1 MINDFVKDH
10 YFSIYD
16 ERPLIK
22 NISYM
27 MDTGQYIL
35 IDNKGNNFYCD
46 IFGREQPQFKRNISG
61 IINGEQR
68 KTLNKIKSVPN
79 IKNSSYS
86 RNSNDDNIKKEES
99 KSYFPTINRFE
110 GYTPFPRPLCPP
122 FTNIPESVLD
132 NNNKR
137 LLINNFGQKLTVGAN
152 KKIFAKKNANN
163 GLSYLT
169 SNIKSYLDNE
179 RAKNSSDDEDD
190 KKGYDKS
197 SLINMIDNTVSDY
210 KIKYNCD
217 LKELMCNH
225 SMIRSLL
232 HLKKNLINNDQTN
245 LINGRKLKN
254 PNSVIVENYKVIDTQ
269 LNDYYKQAKAKN
281 NQKKMLKCYSQ
292 IDMKNSNNND
302 NKYAKKLLKKISFN
316 KSTNNSKESKRI
328 LNLKDYRKDKINK
341 IIYKHINKNNNILNE
356 SKDKVKDDKENI
368 MSNNSEIINDNN
380 INQNKYEDQETKETL
395 GNKCNN
401 NIINN
406 YNSNESDKEDNLSV
420 LSLLNNKENRKFIQ
434 FNKKIKYLKALKKFS
449 EKERKFLKGYH
460 KEEPKKPKIL
470 IMNEEEPPK
479 YKDFAEIYK
488 KEQETLEKCNPII
501 YNIQK
506 KKEESDLK
514 KMKKKKEF
522 KLLNE
527 SLIMKGRKLKI
538 NRSFSKK

>member
-1 MINDFVKDH
+1 MINDFKKEH
-10 YFSIYD
+10 YYSIYD

-22 NISYM
+22 NISYV

-35 IDNKGNNFYCD
+35 LDNKGNNYYCD
-46 IFGREQPQFKRNISG
+46 IFGREQPQFRRNISG
-61 IINGEQR
+61 FINGEQR
-68 KTLNKIKSVPN
+68 KKLNKVKSVPN

-86 RNSNDDNIKKEES
+86 KKNNDNTKKEDS
-99 KSYFPTINRFE
+99 KSYFPTLNKFE
-110 GYTPFPRPLCPP
+110 GYAPFPRPLCPP
-122 FTNIPESVLD
+122 FTNIPESILD
-132 NNNKR
+132 DNYKR
-137 LLINNFGQKLTVGAN
+137 TLINNFGNKLTVGTN

-163 GLSYLT
+163 GLTYLT
-169 SNIKSYLDNE
+169 SNVKSYLDYE
-179 RAKNSSDDEDD
+179 RAKNNDDDDD

-197 SLINMIDNTVSDY
+197 FLINMIDNTVDDY

-217 LKELMCNH
+217 LKELLCNH

-269 LNDYYKQAKAKN
+269 LNDYYKQVKAKN
-281 NQKKMLKCYSQ
+281 NQKRMLKCYSQ
-292 IDMKNSNNND
+292 IDMKNSNKND
-302 NKYAKKLLKKISFN
+302 NKYIKKLLKKISFN
-316 KSTNNSKESKRI
+316 KSTNNSKETNSI
-328 LNLKDYRKDKINK
+328 LNKKDNKKEKINK
-341 IIYKHINKNNNILNE
+341 ILYKYMNKSNNILNE
-356 SKDKVKDDKENI
+356 SKDKDDKENKI
-368 MSNNSEIINDNN
+368 SNDSEIINDNN
-380 INQNKYEDQETKETL
+380 RNQNKYEDQETKETL
-395 GNKCNN
+395 GNKCSNN
-401 NIINN
+401 AINN
-406 YNSNESDKEDNLSV
+406 CNTNESDKEDNLSV
-420 LSLLNNKENRKFIQ
+420 ISLLNEKENRKFIQ
-434 FNKKIKYLKALKKFS
+434 FNKKIKYLKALKKLS
-449 EKERKFLKGYH
+449 EKERKYLIGYK

-470 IMNEEEPPK
+470 SMNEEEAPK

-506 KKEESDLK
+506 KKEEKDLK

-527 SLIMKGRKLKI
+527 IIIMKGKKLKI

>member
-1 MINDFVKDH
+1 MINDFIKDL
-10 YFSIYD
+10 YYYSIYD

-35 IDNKGNNFYCD
+35 LDNKGNNYYCD
-46 IFGREQPQFKRNISG
+46 IFGREQPQFRRNISG
-61 IINGEQR
+61 FINGEKR
-68 KTLNKIKSVPN
+68 KKLNKVKSVPN

-86 RNSNDDNIKKEES
+86 KNNNDNQKKEES
-99 KSYFPTINRFE
+99 KSYFPTINKFE
-110 GYTPFPRPLCPP
+110 GYAPFPRPLCPP

-132 NNNKR
+132 DNYKQV
-137 LLINNFGQKLTVGAN
+137 LINNFGHKLTVGTN
-152 KKIFAKKNANN
+152 KKIFAKKNTNN

-169 SNIKSYLDNE
+169 SNVKSYLDNE
-179 RAKNSSDDEDD
+179 KAKNSDDEDD
-190 KKGYDKS
+190 KKDYDKS
-197 SLINMIDNTVSDY
+197 FLINMIDNTVDDY
-210 KIKYNCD
+210 KVKYNCD
-217 LKELMCNH
+217 LKELVCNH

-245 LINGRKLKN
+245 LINGRKLKS
-254 PNSVIVENYKVIDTQ
+254 PNSIIVENYKVIEAQ
-269 LNDYYKQAKAKN
+269 LNDYYKQIKAKN
-281 NQKKMLKCYSQ
+281 NQKRLLKCYSQ
-292 IDMKNSNNND
+292 IDIKNSKNKD
-302 NKYAKKLLKKISFN
+302 NKNIKKLLKKISFN
-316 KSTNNSKESKRI
+316 KSINNTKETNTI
-328 LNLKDYRKDKINK
+328 LNKKDNQKKKINK
-341 IIYKHINKNNNILNE
+341 IIYKYMDKNNKILNK
-356 SKDKVKDDKENI
+356 SKDKDDKENK

-380 INQNKYEDQETKETL
+380 INQNKYEEQETKETL
-395 GNKCNN
+395 GNKCSN

-406 YNSNESDKEDNLSV
+406 YNTNESDKEDNISV
-420 LSLLNNKENRKFIQ
+420 ISLLNEKENRKFIE
-434 FNKKIKYLKALKKFS
+434 FNKKIKYLKAFKKFS
-449 EKERKFLKGYH
+449 EKERKFLKGYQ

-470 IMNEEEPPK
+470 NMNEEEPPK

-506 KKEESDLK
+506 KKEEKDLK

-527 SLIMKGRKLKI
+527 SIIMKGKKLKI

>member
-1 MINDFVKDH
+1 MINDFIKDL
-10 YFSIYD
+10 YYYSIYD

-22 NISYM
+22 NISYV

-35 IDNKGNNFYCD
+35 LDNKGNNYYCD
-46 IFGREQPQFKRNISG
+46 IFGREQPQFRRNISG
-61 IINGEQR
+61 FINGEQR
-68 KTLNKIKSVPN
+68 KKLNKVKSVPN

-86 RNSNDDNIKKEES
+86 KNNNDNQKKEES
-99 KSYFPTINRFE
+99 KSYFPTINKFE
-110 GYTPFPRPLCPP
+110 GYAPFPRPICPP

-132 NNNKR
+132 ENYKQV
-137 LLINNFGQKLTVGAN
+137 LINNFGHKLTVGTN

-169 SNIKSYLDNE
+169 SNVKSYLDNE
-179 RAKNSSDDEDD
+179 KAKNSDDDDD
-190 KKGYDKS
+190 KKDYDKS
-197 SLINMIDNTVSDY
+197 FLINMIDNTVDDY

-217 LKELMCNH
+217 LKELLCNH

-245 LINGRKLKN
+245 LINGRKLKS
-254 PNSVIVENYKVIDTQ
+254 PNSIIVENYKVIETQ
-269 LNDYYKQAKAKN
+269 LNDYYKQVKAKN
-281 NQKKMLKCYSQ
+281 NQKRLLKCYSQ
-292 IDMKNSNNND
+292 IDMRNSKNKD
-302 NKYAKKLLKKISFN
+302 NKYKKLLKKISFN
-316 KSTNNSKESKRI
+316 KSINNTKETNTI
-328 LNLKDYRKDKINK
+328 LNKKDYQKKKINK
-341 IIYKHINKNNNILNE
+341 IIYKYMDKNNKILNE
-356 SKDKVKDDKENI
+356 SKDKDDKENK

-380 INQNKYEDQETKETL
+380 INQNKYEEQETKETL
-395 GNKCNN
+395 GNKCSN

-406 YNSNESDKEDNLSV
+406 YNTNESDKEDNISV
-420 LSLLNNKENRKFIQ
+420 ISLLNEKENRKFIQ
-434 FNKKIKYLKALKKFS
+434 FNKKIKYLKAFKKFS
-449 EKERKFLKGYH
+449 EKERKFLKGYR

-470 IMNEEEPPK
+470 NMNEEEPPK

-506 KKEESDLK
+506 KKEEKDLK

-527 SLIMKGRKLKI
+527 SIIMKGKKLKI
-538 NRSFSKK
+538 KSSFSKK